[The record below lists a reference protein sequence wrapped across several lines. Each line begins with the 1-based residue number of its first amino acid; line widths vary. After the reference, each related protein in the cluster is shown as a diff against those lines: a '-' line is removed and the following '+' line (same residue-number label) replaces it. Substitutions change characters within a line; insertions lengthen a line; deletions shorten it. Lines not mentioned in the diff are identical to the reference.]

1 MRHAYAFRYKTREI
15 AYALGSLS
23 HLSAARARDGLLRQQ
38 SRGLPMK
45 KLTLRRP
52 RSRDL
57 WINPKSN
64 LRGVDG
70 NRAWENEGNITPS
83 AGSRML
89 ELADIALGNIKPQK
103 RRRGHVHVTGNKT
116 EPHAG

>member
-1 MRHAYAFRYKTREI
+1 MRKPI
-15 AYALGSLS
+15 
-23 HLSAARARDGLLRQQ
+23 LR
-38 SRGLPMK
+38 K
-45 KLTLRRP
+45 P
-52 RSRDL
+52 RSGDL

-83 AGSRML
+83 TGSRML

-103 RRRGHVHVTGNKT
+103 RRKGHVHVTGNKT